1 MVLNKIKKTKKNIK
15 SIRNKNINSIVNN
28 GEWKTIKFP
37 KSEKS
42 LWVPKNK
49 NSLKSAVVKAHLK
62 GNSWEKRI
70 ALLLDKYAIK
80 NKNAV
85 DIGAFIG
92 THTYTLSDAVNNG
105 TVYTFEPQP
114 WAYQCIKKTL
124 AKNKIKNVK
133 VFNNGVSDKKGTIEF
148 CSDYTGGSS
157 MCKERKK
164 SYDWKS
170 RYNIQIINLDSLNL
184 KNISIMKID
193 VEGHENEVLHGA
205 KKTILKNRPVIIIE
219 IWKSKTKLNQFH
231 EIMKEY
237 NYKIEPITKTDY
249 LCIPN

>member
-1 MVLNKIKKTKKNIK
+1 MRSKKIK
-15 SIRNKNINSIVNN
+15 SIKNRKSSKSVKNIVKN

-37 KSEKS
+37 KSKKS
-42 LWVPKNK
+42 MWVPKNK

-70 ALLLDKYAIK
+70 ALLLDKYAVE
-80 NKNAV
+80 NTNAI
-85 DIGAFIG
+85 DIGGFIG
-92 THTYTLSDAVNNG
+92 THTYTLSDAVKNG
-105 TVYTFEPQP
+105 KVYTFEPQP
-114 WAYQCIKKTL
+114 WAYGCIKKTL
-124 AKNKIKNVK
+124 EKNKIKNVK

-148 CSDYTGGSS
+148 CSDFTGGSS

-164 SYDWKS
+164 NFDWKE
-170 RYNIQIINLDSLNL
+170 RYNIKIINLDSLNL

-193 VEGHENEVLHGA
+193 VEGHETEVLRGA

-219 IWKSKTKLNQFH
+219 IWNTKTKFKQFN
-231 EIMKEY
+231 EIMKQY